1 MSTRMWHRRH
11 RERKKKEKENEK
23 EKEKENKREKE
34 RERERATERKRE
46 QKAGRDR
53 RIEVK
58 AYYTARRAPGIPD
71 FQVRSQVSRG
81 ARSAAD
87 HFDLRPHQSS
97 PNHTPLISA
106 RHESRRT
113 FSRNGQGRAYS
124 LPPSSCSPLPPLSS
138 LPPAPHPLY
147 VSSDVFR
154 TPTISLDREDECL
167 RRLSKERLIL
177 SFLPA
182 SRAARLQE
190 SRFACENEDELDADV
205 RLLVCVCVC
214 VSVVYEF
221 LTFPF

>member
-1 MSTRMWHRRH
+1 MRGGADENGAARDIKRDEHSHVAPTAS
-11 RERKKKEKENEK
+11 REKEKEKEKENEK

-34 RERERATERKRE
+34 RERAIERKRE

-124 LPPSSCSPLPPLSS
+124 LPPSSCSPLLPLLPSSRAPPTQR
-138 LPPAPHPLY
+138 
-147 VSSDVFR
+147 F
-154 TPTISLDREDECL
+154 L
-167 RRLSKERLIL
+167 RRL
-177 SFLPA
+177 PYTH
-182 SRAARLQE
+182 
-190 SRFACENEDELDADV
+190 D
-205 RLLVCVCVC
+205 
-214 VSVVYEF
+214 
-221 LTFPF
+221 FP

>member
-1 MSTRMWHRRH
+1 MSK
-11 RERKKKEKENEK
+11 RERG
-23 EKEKENKREKE
+23 R
-34 RERERATERKRE
+34 RRKRE

-124 LPPSSCSPLPPLSS
+124 LPPSSCSLPPS
-138 LPPAPHPLY
+138 LHPHPILP
-147 VSSDVFR
+147 R
-154 TPTISLDREDECL
+154 PTHS
-167 RRLSKERLIL
+167 
-177 SFLPA
+177 
-182 SRAARLQE
+182 
-190 SRFACENEDELDADV
+190 
-205 RLLVCVCVC
+205 
-214 VSVVYEF
+214 
-221 LTFPF
+221 TFPPTSSVHPRFPLTAKMSVYDDFLKKD